1 MNFEEKQKIHIRLR
15 DALEAEKI
23 SQRIAEECLAINQG
37 YISMVKV
44 GTNLKAVQEKVWDKL
59 KAWSDSR
66 MPITAFKGGVLIHKG
81 NVEPERVPLKVEITT
96 VGDFIDHAQ
105 KDLDQAQIKHNLD
118 EEQKKWEEPNIPT
131 FEEIE
136 KEMADAKAENDIHP
150 ILVNED
156 RDDLRSALRT
166 IGSVIRSADGTE
178 FYFLPLWFK
187 MNGDQPI
194 EIMGLDKLPWEVRMI
209 LKTMNPV

>member
-59 KAWSDSR
+59 KVWCDSR

-81 NVEPERVPLKVEITT
+81 NTEPERVPLKIEITT

-105 KDLDQAQIKHNLD
+105 KDLDKAQK
-118 EEQKKWEEPNIPT
+118 
-131 FEEIE
+131 EEIE
-136 KEMADAKAENDIHP
+136 AAPAVSEDLTPDEELENTFFRIKLQPKEEYYREAHEGRFKLVKHA
-150 ILVNED
+150 ILVALND
-156 RDDLRSALRT
+156 NDDLDPEWIAEYHEL
-166 IGSVIRSADGTE
+166 
-178 FYFLPLWFK
+178 Y
-187 MNGDQPI
+187 
-194 EIMGLDKLPWEVRMI
+194 GLLNHKQ
-209 LKTMNPV
+209 

>member
-136 KEMADAKAENDIHP
+136 KEIEEEKAEKIPLKKP
-150 ILVNED
+150 I
-156 RDDLRSALRT
+156 
-166 IGSVIRSADGTE
+166 VIEPR
-178 FYFLPLWFK
+178 
-187 MNGDQPI
+187 
-194 EIMGLDKLPWEVRMI
+194 EIAVKRFHEVRMGIIKTAIQEVLKEGDKIDPDWVEEYNFIWEI
-209 LKTMNPV
+209 LNQ